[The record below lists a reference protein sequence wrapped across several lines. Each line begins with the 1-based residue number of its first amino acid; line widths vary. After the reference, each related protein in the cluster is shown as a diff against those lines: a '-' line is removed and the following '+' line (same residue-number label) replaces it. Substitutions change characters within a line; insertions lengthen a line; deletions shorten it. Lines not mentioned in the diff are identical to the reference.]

1 MKRLAY
7 ILSILGLLF
16 TFSHNVNAT
25 RQVRDIIMIDKVEHR
40 LNKVLLY
47 QLDSVTYDALG
58 KKLDFS
64 KSTYSGC
71 WRGHISTFEV
81 KGNKLYLN
89 CIATS
94 KVHTDFKGMLDQYKD
109 RKGRVFASWVSDTLL
124 CGTGECI
131 YVTDSGFGSV
141 HEQETELVVE
151 NGVIIS
157 SRTYFNKTKGLV
169 DLEDAKRMISQN
181 MDLSKIKAPKGRVTV
196 KIDASR
202 FSDEGK
208 VNEWSVEFLRGHD
221 GQSTEIK
228 EMIVKEVNRVFNLID
243 WKTYCRDG
251 EWHWIYP
258 YITYPLIFNTS
269 EDTIKLFLTKMYN
282 DKLYE
287 NYDFLQKHCSPELL
301 KKLQDAYTYDSDG
314 PAYATWLFRSGQQ
327 DSKPGADAKTMMLD
341 IKADGD
347 WYVYT
352 ALDMGWKFTNRIKVT
367 CPDGKIIIKDMDVTK

>member
-58 KKLDFS
+58 KKLEFD
-64 KSTYSGC
+64 KSSHSAN

-81 KGNKLYLN
+81 NGNKLYLN
-89 CIATS
+89 SIKTF
-94 KVHTDFKGMLDQYKD
+94 KEHTDFNGLLDQYKD

-141 HEQETELVVE
+141 HEQETELIVE

-157 SRTYFNKTKGLV
+157 SRTYFNKTKGLL

-196 KIDASR
+196 KIDALK

-208 VNEWSVEFLRGHD
+208 VTEWSVEFLRGHD
-221 GQSTEIK
+221 GLSTEIK

-243 WKTYCRDG
+243 WKTYCQDG
-251 EWHWIYP
+251 RWHWLSENGV
-258 YITYPLIFNTS
+258 TYPLIF
-269 EDTIKLFLTKMYN
+269 
-282 DKLYE
+282 
-287 NYDFLQKHCSPELL
+287 Q
-301 KKLQDAYTYDSDG
+301 
-314 PAYATWLFRSGQQ
+314 
-327 DSKPGADAKTMMLD
+327 
-341 IKADGD
+341 
-347 WYVYT
+347 
-352 ALDMGWKFTNRIKVT
+352 
-367 CPDGKIIIKDMDVTK
+367 

>member
-25 RQVRDIIMIDKVEHR
+25 RQVRDIIMIGKVEHR

-58 KKLDFS
+58 KKLEFD
-64 KSTYSGC
+64 KSSHSAN

-81 KGNKLYLN
+81 NGNKLYLN
-89 CIATS
+89 CIKTF
-94 KVHTDFKGMLDQYKD
+94 KEHTDFKGMLDQYKD
-109 RKGRVFASWVSDTLL
+109 GKGRVFASWVSDTLL

-141 HEQETELVVE
+141 HEQETELIVE

-196 KIDASR
+196 KINALK

-208 VNEWSVEFLRGHD
+208 VTEWSVEFLRGHD
-221 GQSTEIK
+221 GLSTDIK

-243 WKTYCRDG
+243 WKTYCQDG
-251 EWHWIYP
+251 RWHWLSENGV
-258 YITYPLIFNTS
+258 TYPLIF
-269 EDTIKLFLTKMYN
+269 
-282 DKLYE
+282 
-287 NYDFLQKHCSPELL
+287 Q
-301 KKLQDAYTYDSDG
+301 
-314 PAYATWLFRSGQQ
+314 
-327 DSKPGADAKTMMLD
+327 
-341 IKADGD
+341 
-347 WYVYT
+347 
-352 ALDMGWKFTNRIKVT
+352 
-367 CPDGKIIIKDMDVTK
+367 

>member
-64 KSTYSGC
+64 KSSFSGC

-81 KGNKLYLN
+81 KGNKLCLN
-89 CIATS
+89 SIKTF
-94 KVHTDFKGMLDQYKD
+94 KEHTDFNGLLDQYKD
-109 RKGRVFASWVSDTLL
+109 RKGRVFASWGSDTLL
-124 CGTGECI
+124 CGTGDCI
-131 YVTDSGFGSV
+131 HATDSGFGSV
-141 HEQETELVVE
+141 HEQETELIVE

-196 KIDASR
+196 KIDALK

-208 VNEWSVEFLRGHD
+208 VTEWSVEFLRGHD
-221 GQSTEIK
+221 GLSTEIK

-243 WKTYCRDG
+243 WKTYCQDG
-251 EWHWIYP
+251 RWHWLSENGV
-258 YITYPLIFNTS
+258 TYPLIF
-269 EDTIKLFLTKMYN
+269 
-282 DKLYE
+282 
-287 NYDFLQKHCSPELL
+287 Q
-301 KKLQDAYTYDSDG
+301 
-314 PAYATWLFRSGQQ
+314 
-327 DSKPGADAKTMMLD
+327 
-341 IKADGD
+341 
-347 WYVYT
+347 
-352 ALDMGWKFTNRIKVT
+352 
-367 CPDGKIIIKDMDVTK
+367 